1 MKVIGRICVAL
12 GFLCCVAGAGLQSVE
27 FWIVPPMIFLA
38 GVAGTFLGMM
48 LINLQEQRRLNR
60 KRKRLRHMDDADK
73 QQAAEDLRNT
83 YQDLIIKEIMK

>member
-1 MKVIGRICVAL
+1 MKMIGRICVVL
-12 GFLCCVAGAGLQSVE
+12 GFLCCVAGAGLQSME

-38 GVAGTFLGMM
+38 GMSGTFLGMA
-48 LINLQEQRRLNR
+48 LINIQEQRRLNR

-73 QQAAEDLRNT
+73 QQAADDMRNT

>member
-38 GVAGTFLGMM
+38 GVAGTFLGMA
-48 LINLQEQRRLNR
+48 LIHIQEQRRLNR

-73 QQAAEDLRNT
+73 QQATDDMRNT

>member
-73 QQAAEDLRNT
+73 QQAADDMRNT

>member
-1 MKVIGRICVAL
+1 MKAIGRICVVL

-38 GVAGTFLGMM
+38 GVAGTFLGMS
-48 LINLQEQRRLNR
+48 LIDLQEQRQVRR

-73 QQAAEDLRNT
+73 QQTADDMRNT